1 MTKNNKKFLKLTLAA
16 LTSLCVLT
24 GCHSDD
30 KTKSEPDSK
39 VKTETEAITETIPE
53 IDEKAK
59 ESTASQDVMDAIPEG
74 TPIMGPPVDADGNLP
89 EEFQADDYYSGYV
102 EE

>member
-30 KTKSEPDSK
+30 KTKSELESK
-39 VKTETEAITETIPE
+39 VETTTETPE

-59 ESTASQDVMDAIPEG
+59 ESTPSQDVMNAIPEG

>member
-16 LTSLCVLT
+16 LTSLCVLI

-30 KTKSEPDSK
+30 KTKSELESK
-39 VKTETEAITETIPE
+39 VETTTETPE